1 MNHLRRITLH
11 GADSIR
17 WKQCI
22 KPLQNFEAECL
33 KEIVAPLQNFLE
45 ETGAKTGDPSHSAAS
60 STPRKSLSRLGSD
73 TSQVSCDSSDLPKCP
88 AVNLSG
94 RKHLERNHSEQSALS
109 CDSYG
114 LPKCPAVN
122 FSGQALLPKK
132 AWALLKKPAAAIAEP
147 SQKADP
153 KAKPTGAVEKALLK
167 RPAAAITEPPVIK
180 ASGKAKA
187 KAKPTG
193 VTKASAK
200 PQNALKLRPEGCS
213 KCRRVPGCT
222 NSCWRQRGY

>member
-1 MNHLRRITLH
+1 MNHLRRIAH
-11 GADSIR
+11 PDPIR
-17 WKQCI
+17 WNQCT
-22 KPLQNFEAECL
+22 KPLQDFEASCL
-33 KEIVAPLQNFLE
+33 EKIIAPLQSFLE
-45 ETGAKTGDPSHSAAS
+45 EGGSSAKTGDPSHSAAS

-109 CDSYG
+109 CDSYD

-122 FSGQALLPKK
+122 FSGQVLLPKK
-132 AWALLKKPAAAIAEP
+132 AW
-147 SQKADP
+147 
-153 KAKPTGAVEKALLK
+153 ALLK
-167 RPAAAITEPPVIK
+167 RPAAAITEPNQDPQAKAKPPVIK

-193 VTKASAK
+193 VAKASAK
-200 PQNALKLRPEGCS
+200 PKMLS
-213 KCRRVPGCT
+213 
-222 NSCWRQRGY
+222 S